1 MKKTNIIMLW
11 TLTFVLFT
19 ACGSNNKTT
28 DNSVKSEVKALE
40 TNTSDE
46 VKNGV
51 TEESNSS
58 DEATPLEH
66 NNSNEVNSSVK
77 ALENNTTEI
86 KKSLKVVTIYVHG
99 YRKVGYKND
108 QTYGNLYHNTF
119 KRELIKFTGADTFDD
134 YNKETFKHIV
144 SAVDFYGKEVPN
156 YYSQKDAD
164 EVEAIT
170 KKYGGGI
177 PRYAL
182 IVAKFAKFMLKRTGA
197 DKVNIVSVSM
207 GSLVTRWMIE
217 KDVEGLASDEKIAK
231 WMTVEGVIRGN
242 YALSN
247 VTDDSLLNLVF
258 ENSPDTDH
266 MKYQWIE
273 KNLAPQRHILK
284 SPSYKNILV
293 GQISLT
299 DGSKSNSLLKYIL
312 PFYGGFQPNDGFQ
325 LLKDTYFESVD
336 KGNKQVLSHTLIHH
350 DHVDIKHSYGVFATI
365 SSFLEERKR
374 VRITLV
380 DATVNDIHEE
390 ITSGNV
396 GSEIIFESY
405 IFSPEAKKEWDLE
418 KAIDERVYESGALK
432 IYNYSANGQTYA
444 LNQILF
450 DNFVLSTESK
460 LNIKLKGYEIDSS
473 KLYHIKE
480 VNRESKIESLGEGE
494 KTVELKN
501 GVYEVDGV
509 DWSGHVKVEVI
520 DF

>member
-1 MKKTNIIMLW
+1 MLL

-19 ACGSNNKTT
+19 ACGSNKNT
-28 DNSVKSEVKALE
+28 DNSIQSEVKALDG
-40 TNTSDE
+40 NTSH
-46 VKNGV
+46 
-51 TEESNSS
+51 EEDNNSS
-58 DEATPLEH
+58 NETTILEQ
-66 NNSNEVNSSVK
+66 NSTN
-77 ALENNTTEI
+77 ENNTTEI
-86 KKSLKVVTIYVHG
+86 KKSSKVVTIYVHG
-99 YRKVGYKND
+99 YRKTGYKND

-144 SAVDFYGKEVPN
+144 SAVDFYGKEAPN
-156 YYSQKDAD
+156 YYSQQDAED
-164 EVEAIT
+164 VEAIT

-182 IVAKFAKFMLKRTGA
+182 IVAKFAKFILKRTEA
-197 DKVNIVSVSM
+197 EKVNIVSVSM

-247 VTDDSLLNLVF
+247 VSNDSLLNLFF

-266 MKYQWIE
+266 MKYKWIE

-299 DGSKSNSLLKYIL
+299 DGSKNNSLLKYIL

-365 SSFLEERKR
+365 SSFLEEKKR

-390 ITSGNV
+390 ITSSNV